1 MMKYSIGW
9 IIALLFFLNTNAQQ
23 NQQPWSNPKIQT
35 ENALTPH
42 AWFIPAVSE
51 TAALQNAPS
60 PFMQSLDGIWK
71 FRLDS
76 APAARPQNFFSDN
89 YDVGNWKDIK
99 VPAHWQTEGFDSFI
113 FTDVEY
119 PIPVNPPYPPENNN
133 PIGSYRRNFTIP
145 DNWKERN
152 VILHFGAVNSFFFC
166 WVNGKYVG
174 LGKDSKTAT
183 EFDITRFLRKG
194 QNSVSVQVFRFSDAT
209 YLEGQDMWKLSGI
222 ERSVQLIARPKIA
235 VQDFF
240 VKAGLDHSYTNGL
253 LNLDVVFNTAVK
265 GGYLQAKL
273 LDEKNS
279 VIMKQQLPLNGN
291 TKYQFSAAV
300 GKVKTWNAENPSLY
314 NLLISY
320 YDKNGKLVEVIS
332 HRTGFRTVEILNGL
346 LLVNGVAVK
355 IKGVNRHEHNMYT
368 GKVINKEE
376 MLEDIKLLKQYNIN
390 AVRSSHY
397 PNSPDWYALCDE
409 YGLYVVDEANIE
421 CDGMSF
427 SPLKTL
433 SDKPEWK
440 DAYMHRTRRMFET
453 DKNHCSIIT
462 WSLGNESE
470 FGENFIATYRYLKA
484 MDSTRPVQYEGAGRN
499 EYTDIVCPMYKS
511 PSVMLEYVRR
521 WNPRPFIQCEYAHM
535 MGNGGGNLKD
545 YWDLIYQHQQ
555 LQGGF
560 IWDFSD
566 QTFKKKDKN
575 GHDIW
580 AYGRDMG
587 QVGLTSDTSY
597 CADGLFAADRTP
609 HPQAFELKKVIQ
621 PVTFTTVP
629 LSPNQLRIINRLDFT
644 NLNQFEFSWYIRS
657 NGESVA
663 KGPLQVGDVL
673 PHAEKTITLS
683 LPALKAKPGTEY
695 FLTVEMRTR
704 KETASIPADHL
715 LAWEQFELPATLQ
728 ETTAQVIEKKVN
740 ISRTSE
746 QINVSGDDFEIS
758 FSNKTGWLSA
768 YSWQH
773 QSIMQSPLEPHF
785 WRAPTDNDIGNSQQM
800 RCEVWKDVLKTARLD
815 SITATP
821 NGQYSVIIRTWHSLP
836 AVNATYIA
844 VYTITG
850 DGSVQVNV
858 AMKTGKDAMPE
869 LPRFGMRTI
878 LRGEFDNVA
887 WLGRGPFDNY
897 ADRHTAAAVDLYRMK
912 ADKLFHPYPR
922 AQESGYR
929 TGVRWMS
936 LTNPQGVGLIAKGSP
951 QICAGVLHFNMDR
964 MEFDRDAA
972 ENNHGGSMTNED
984 LVWWNIDYK
993 QSGVGGDN
1001 SWGATPHSEFM
1012 LPYQD
1017 YSYSFILS
1025 ASIK

>member
-1 MMKYSIGW
+1 MKYSIGW
-9 IIALLFFLNTNAQQ
+9 LLAVLCSISVQAQQ
-23 NQQPWSNPKIQT
+23 PTPPWSNPKIQT
-35 ENALTPH
+35 ENALAPH
-42 AWFIPAVSE
+42 AWFIPAVTE
-51 TAALQNAPS
+51 AAALQNQPS
-60 PFMQSLDGIWK
+60 PFVQSLDGIWK
-71 FRLDS
+71 FRLDT
-76 APAARPQNFFSDN
+76 APAARPQNFFADD
-89 YDVGNWKDIK
+89 YDVSNWKDIK
-99 VPAHWQTEGFDSFI
+99 VPTHWQTAGFDRFI

-119 PIPVNPPYPPENNN
+119 PIPVNPPYPPEQNN
-133 PIGSYRRNFTIP
+133 PIGSYRRDFTIP
-145 DNWKERN
+145 GNWGDRN

-174 LGKDSKTAT
+174 LGKDSKTAS

-194 QNSVSVQVFRFSDAT
+194 RNTLSVQVFRFSDAT

-222 ERSVQLIARPKIA
+222 ERSVQLIARPKVA

-240 VKAGLDHSYTNGL
+240 VKAGLDSTYTNGVL
-253 LNLDVVFNTAVK
+253 QLDVRFNTAVK

-273 LDEKNS
+273 MDNNNT
-279 VIMKQQLPLNGN
+279 VIVTRRAMLTGSENYQLNLAAGN
-291 TKYQFSAAV
+291 VTP
-300 GKVKTWNAENPSLY
+300 WNAEHPSLY
-314 NLLISY
+314 NLVITY
-320 YDKNGKLVEVIS
+320 HDKNGKVVEAIN
-332 HRTGFRTVEILNGL
+332 HRTGFRTVEIRNGL

-368 GKVINKEE
+368 GKVITREE
-376 MLEDIKLLKQYNIN
+376 MIADIKLMKQYNIN

-397 PNSPDWYALCDE
+397 PNSPDWYTLCDE

-440 DAYMHRTRRMFET
+440 EAYLHRTRRMFET
-453 DKNHCSIIT
+453 NKNHCSIIT
-462 WSLGNESE
+462 WSLGNESD

-484 MDSTRPVQYEGAGRN
+484 IDSTRPVQYEAAGRS

-511 PSVMLEYVRR
+511 PGVMVEYVKK

-535 MGNGGGNLKD
+535 MGNGGGNLQE
-545 YWDLIYQHQQ
+545 YWDLIYQHAQ

-566 QTFKKKDKN
+566 QTFKKKDKQ
-575 GHDIW
+575 GRDIW

-621 PVTFTTVP
+621 PATFEAVP
-629 LSPNQLRIINRLDFT
+629 LSANQLRVINRLDFT
-644 NLNQFEFSWYIRS
+644 NLDQFECYWLIRCE
-657 NGESVA
+657 GETLA
-663 KGPLQVGDVL
+663 KGPLQVGSVQ
-673 PHAEKTITLS
+673 PHQEKTILLN
-683 LPALKAKPGTEY
+683 LPALQMQPGKEY
-695 FLTVEMRTR
+695 FLTVEMRT
-704 KETASIPADHL
+704 KNATAALPANHL
-715 LAWEQFELPATLQ
+715 LAWEQFALPALSQ
-728 ETTAQVIEKKVN
+728 DTAAPLIKQKINLSK
-740 ISRTSE
+740 SPE
-746 QINVSGDDFEIS
+746 QLKITGDDFEIS
-758 FSNKTGWLSA
+758 FSNTTGWLSA
-768 YSWQH
+768 YSYKH
-773 QSIMQSPLEPHF
+773 QAILQSPLEPHF

-800 RCEVWKDVLKTARLD
+800 RCAVWKDVLKTAQLD
-815 SITATP
+815 SIVT
-821 NGQYSVIIRTWHSLP
+821 SVDNPYQVTIRTWHSLP
-836 AVNATYIA
+836 AVKARYMATYT
-844 VYTITG
+844 VTG
-850 DGSVQVNV
+850 DGAVQVTV
-858 AMKTGKDAMPE
+858 TMKTGKDAMPE

-878 LRGEFDNVA
+878 LRGAFDNVA

-912 ADKLFHPYPR
+912 ADQLFHPYPR

-936 LTNPQGVGLIAKGSP
+936 LTNQQGIGLTAKGNP
-951 QICAGVLHFNMDR
+951 QICAGVLHFNMDKL
-964 MEFDRDAA
+964 EFDRDAA

-1001 SWGATPHSEFM
+1001 SWGATPHAEFM

-1017 YSYSFILS
+1017 YSYSFILCP
-1025 ASIK
+1025 AKK